1 MDGVFSIGAMALVIG
16 LVIIIVIVQ
25 QYQQNAQYREIQ
37 DRLREIRQAEMLEQQ
52 ARALR
57 TERSGILDPLSLL
70 EAELV
75 SRGSKQLTEEE
86 LIFVENARNRTKA
99 INEQLVNMRHWMG
112 PPFDL
117 DWHEALERLPI
128 IKDAFLAA
136 SFGADNVSNGQAT
149 GAASAVGGQITGSS
163 VPSPPINAGS

>member
-1 MDGVFSIGAMALVIG
+1 MDGVFSIGAMVLVIG
-16 LVIIIVIVQ
+16 LVIIIVVVQ

-52 ARALR
+52 ARTLR

-70 EAELV
+70 EADLV
-75 SRGSKQLTEEE
+75 ARGSKQLSEDE
-86 LIFVENARNRTKA
+86 LVLVEAARARTKS
-99 INEQLVNMRHWMG
+99 INEQLVAMRHWMG

-128 IKDAFLAA
+128 IKEAFLAA
-136 SFGADNVSNGQAT
+136 SFAAENNSTDQM
-149 GAASAVGGQITGSS
+149 GAAGILGGGPSSGGST
-163 VPSPPINAGS
+163 PPPLSAGS

>member
-16 LVIIIVIVQ
+16 LVIIIVVVQ

-37 DRLREIRQAEMLEQQ
+37 DRLREIRHAEMLEQQ
-52 ARALR
+52 ARTLR

-70 EAELV
+70 EADLVARGNKQLSEDELV
-75 SRGSKQLTEEE
+75 L
-86 LIFVENARNRTKA
+86 VEAARARTKA
-99 INEQLVNMRHWMG
+99 INEQLVAMRHWMG

-136 SFGADNVSNGQAT
+136 SFAAENNSTDQM
-149 GAASAVGGQITGSS
+149 GAAGILGGGPSSGGST
-163 VPSPPINAGS
+163 PPPISAGS

>member
-1 MDGVFSIGAMALVIG
+1 MDSVFSIGAIALIVG
-16 LVIIIVIVQ
+16 LVFIIIVVQ

-37 DRLREIRQAEMLEQQ
+37 DRLREIRQAEMLEQE

-57 TERSGILDPLSLL
+57 AERSGTLDPLSLL

-75 SRGSKQLTEEE
+75 SRGSQQLTEEE

-99 INEQLVNMRHWMG
+99 INQQLVNMRHWMG

-128 IKDAFLAA
+128 IKNAFLAA
-136 SFGADNVSNGQAT
+136 SFAAENNSTTQMGASSISESGPVSKG
-149 GAASAVGGQITGSS
+149 SLPPLSGGS
-163 VPSPPINAGS
+163 

>member
-1 MDGVFSIGAMALVIG
+1 MDGVFSIGAMSLVVG
-16 LVIIIVIVQ
+16 LVIIIVVVQ

-37 DRLREIRQAEMLEQQ
+37 DRLREIRHAEMLEQQ

-57 TERSGILDPLSLL
+57 TERSGVLDPLSLL

-99 INEQLVNMRHWMG
+99 INEQLMNMRHWMG

-136 SFGADNVSNGQAT
+136 SFAADNQSTDQL
-149 GAASAVGGQITGSS
+149 GAAGVLGGGPVSGGSAPPPLSGGS
-163 VPSPPINAGS
+163 

>member
-1 MDGVFSIGAMALVIG
+1 MDSVFSVGAMALVVG
-16 LVIIIVIVQ
+16 LVIVIIVVQ

-57 TERSGILDPLSLL
+57 TERSGIIDPLTLL

-75 SRGSKQLTEEE
+75 SRGNKQLTEEE
-86 LIFVENARNRTKA
+86 LIFVENARNRTKS

-128 IKDAFLAA
+128 IKEAFLAA
-136 SFGADNVSNGQAT
+136 SFAAENNASGRTDAAGVLGGGPVSGAPAPPPL
-149 GAASAVGGQITGSS
+149 SAG
-163 VPSPPINAGS
+163 N

>member
-1 MDGVFSIGAMALVIG
+1 MDGVFSIGAMALVVG
-16 LVIIIVIVQ
+16 LVIIIIVVQ

-52 ARALR
+52 ARTLR
-57 TERSGILDPLSLL
+57 AERSGILDPLSLL
-70 EAELV
+70 EADLVARGNKQLSEDELV
-75 SRGSKQLTEEE
+75 L
-86 LIFVENARNRTKA
+86 VEAARARTKS
-99 INEQLVNMRHWMG
+99 INEQLVAMRHWMG

-136 SFGADNVSNGQAT
+136 SFAADNNSNDQM
-149 GAASAVGGQITGSS
+149 GAAGVLGGGPSSGGSTPPPLSAG
-163 VPSPPINAGS
+163 N